1 MNFRTIVDIPT
12 ATFPISYTDKIM
24 LLGSCFVE
32 RIGAKLITNKFN
44 ATVNPFGVIYNPLSV
59 ANSIQ
64 ILMDNKQFTA
74 NDLNFSNDIYFSYA
88 HHSSF
93 SNTDIDACLQQ
104 INTTMQAASLD
115 LSSANYLFITFG
127 TAWVYELI
135 DSGEVVSNCHKQPA
149 NNFNRYR
156 LEIDEIVERY
166 KQLIIDLSLFNPNL
180 KIVFTVSPVRHWKDT
195 AHGNQL
201 SKATL
206 LLAVNQ
212 LVELFEQVTY
222 FPSYELV
229 MDELRDYRFYN
240 EDMLHIGNIAVDYIW
255 ERFIAT
261 YFTKQTIGIQKQVQQ
276 LVRAAAHRPFN
287 PDTAAHQKFV
297 ATTLHKIDTLE
308 QEHSSISFEKERKQL
323 KGIQNSD

>member
-1 MNFRTIVDIPT
+1 MNFRTIVDIP
-12 ATFPISYTDKIM
+12 AAKAPITYNNKIM

-32 RIGAKLITNKFN
+32 RIGAMLYNNKFN
-44 ATVNPFGVIYNPLSV
+44 ASLNPFGVIYNPFSV
-59 ANSIQ
+59 ANSLQ
-64 ILMDNKQFTA
+64 ILMDNKKFTH
-74 NDLNFSNDIYFSYA
+74 NDLNYSNDLYFTYA

-93 SNTDIDACLQQ
+93 SNTDADACLHQ
-104 INTTMQAASLD
+104 INTETQAASLD
-115 LSSANYLFITFG
+115 LSSADYLFITFG

-156 LEIDEIVERY
+156 LEVDEIVSRY
-166 KQLIIDLSLFNPNL
+166 KELIVDLALFNPNL

-201 SKATL
+201 SKAVL

-229 MDELRDYRFYN
+229 MDELRDYRFYS
-240 EDMLHIGNIAVDYIW
+240 EDMLHIGDAAVNYIW
-255 ERFIAT
+255 ERFMEV
-261 YFTKQTIGIQKQVQQ
+261 YFDKQTAAIQKQVQQ
-276 LVRAAAHRPFN
+276 LIRASEHRPFN
-287 PDTAAHQKFV
+287 PETAAHQKFV
-297 ATTLHKIDTLE
+297 AQTLHKMDALE
-308 QEHSSISFEKERKQL
+308 QMQPNISFDKERKKM
-323 KGIQNSD
+323 KGYKG

>member
-1 MNFRTIVDIPT
+1 MNFRTVIDIPT
-12 ATFPISYTDKIM
+12 AKKPITYNTKIM

-32 RIGAKLITNKFN
+32 RIGAMLCNNKFD
-44 ATVNPFGVIYNPLSV
+44 ASVNPLGVIYNPISV
-59 ANSIQ
+59 ANSLQ
-64 ILMDNKQFTA
+64 IIMENRKFT
-74 NDLNFSNDIYFSYA
+74 NSDLNFSNDLYFSYA
-88 HHSSF
+88 HHGSF
-93 SNTDIDACLQQ
+93 SNTDADACLQQ
-104 INTTMQAASLD
+104 INTTTQTASLD
-115 LSSANYLFITFG
+115 LSSADYLFITFG

-156 LEIDEIVERY
+156 LEVDEIVARY
-166 KQLIIDLSLFNPNL
+166 KELIVDLALFNPNL

-229 MDELRDYRFYN
+229 MDELRDYRFYS
-240 EDMLHIGNIAVDYIW
+240 EDMLHVGDVAVNYIW
-255 ERFIAT
+255 ERFMAT
-261 YFTKQTIGIQKQVQQ
+261 YFNKPTITTQKQIQQ
-276 LVRAAAHRPFN
+276 LVRASEHRPFN
-287 PDTAAHQKFV
+287 PETATHQKFV
-297 ATTLHKIDTLE
+297 AETLHKMDALE
-308 QEHSSISFEKERKQL
+308 QIQPNISFEQERK
-323 KGIQNSD
+323 KITRFR